1 MDECHTFGKC
11 VYDHKINLGHS
22 DLYSRSSDFL
32 LLFFALKKHFSFFGK
47 AQFRRAMLSC
57 DSSYHSFFCSVHT
70 LYALAKQSV
79 LIAVI
84 KWP

>member
-1 MDECHTFGKC
+1 MTYIHGPVIFFF
-11 VYDHKINLGHS
+11 Y
-22 DLYSRSSDFL
+22 
-32 LLFFALKKHFSFFGK
+32 FFALKNILVFFGK

-57 DSSYHSFFCSVHT
+57 DSSYHSFFFSVNT